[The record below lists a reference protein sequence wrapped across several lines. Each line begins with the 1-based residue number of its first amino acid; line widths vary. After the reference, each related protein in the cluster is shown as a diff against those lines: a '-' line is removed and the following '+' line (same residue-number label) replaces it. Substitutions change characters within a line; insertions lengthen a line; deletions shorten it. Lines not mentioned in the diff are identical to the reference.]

1 MTAPT
6 THNTTPDTSRKGWVE
21 LDGNAVL
28 QLLRTGTL
36 PTGSGKPVTRQGGRE
51 A

>member
-6 THNTTPDTSRKGWVE
+6 THTTPATSRKGWVE
-21 LDGNAVL
+21 FDGNAVL

-36 PTGSGKPVTRQGGRE
+36 PTGNGKPVTRTGGRK